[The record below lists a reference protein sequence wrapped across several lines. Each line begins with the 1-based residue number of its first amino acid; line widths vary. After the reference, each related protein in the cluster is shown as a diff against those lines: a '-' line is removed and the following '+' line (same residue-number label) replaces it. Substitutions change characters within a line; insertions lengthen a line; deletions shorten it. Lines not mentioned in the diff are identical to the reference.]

1 MAYNFFSQAAESERS
16 QPQMRET
23 PPKTTGQIYA
33 AVMGAVAP
41 TIDRRCEHIAE
52 AVAEQVIKRMGDR
65 IGAKVETAIEK
76 GFEAI
81 EMTVATNAIAE
92 AIATLQSRA
101 TSLACEAIESV
112 IKSIDPE
119 YLKNAVKLSAL
130 QAAKVPTQKETPA
143 APAKPEPLITP
154 LPLRRWA
161 YWGEILVG
169 AGKIKGRRKKPKN
182 IYNHALRLLGGKS
195 RNGINLHSFVSAN
208 DPVGLCNF
216 VLEHLD
222 RFVAEGEPADAEAL
236 RAEFLRR
243 RQTRS
248 THRMR

>member
-1 MAYNFFSQAAESERS
+1 MAYNFFSQTTESERS

-23 PPKTTGQIYA
+23 PPKTNGQIYA

-65 IGAKVETAIEK
+65 IGAKVEKAIEK
-76 GFEAI
+76 GLEAI

-92 AIATLQSRA
+92 AMATLQSRA
-101 TSLACEAIESV
+101 TSLACDAIESA

-119 YLKNAVKLSAL
+119 YLKNAAKLSAL
-130 QAAKVPTQKETPA
+130 QAAKVPTQKET
-143 APAKPEPLITP
+143 KTEPLIAQ
-154 LPLRRWA
+154 LPLTRWA
-161 YWGEILVG
+161 YWGEILAG

-222 RFVAEGEPADAEAL
+222 RFVVDGEPADAEEL

-243 RQTRS
+243 RQTGQVK
-248 THRMR
+248 

>member
-1 MAYNFFSQAAESERS
+1 MAYNFFSQATESERS
-16 QPQMRET
+16 QPQLRET

-52 AVAEQVIKRMGDR
+52 AVAEQVIKRMGER
-65 IGAKVETAIEK
+65 IGAKVEKAIEK
-76 GFEAI
+76 GIEAI
-81 EMTVATNAIAE
+81 EMTIATSAIAE

-101 TSLACEAIESV
+101 TSLACEAIESA

-119 YLKNAVKLSAL
+119 HLKNAAKLSAL
-130 QAAKVPTQKETPA
+130 QAAKAPA
-143 APAKPEPLITP
+143 ALAKPDPLVAP
-154 LPLRRWA
+154 LPLTRWA
-161 YWGEILVG
+161 YWGEILAG
-169 AGKIKGRRKKPKN
+169 AGRIKGRRKNPKT

-208 DPVGLCNF
+208 DTVGLCNF
-216 VLEHLD
+216 VLDHLD
-222 RFVAEGEPADAEAL
+222 RFVVEGEPADAEEL

-243 RQTRS
+243 RQTGQVK
-248 THRMR
+248 